1 MKKLLVLFLLTV
13 VYLSAFAQTKIL
25 FDATKAETAGSADWI
40 IDADLFN
47 LNWNPNAY
55 TGTSNY
61 HSNAQRY
68 PTPAQSGVTA
78 STPETFW
85 QGGISNWAIDC
96 AKKGYIVETL
106 PYTGQITY
114 GNTSNP
120 QDLSNYKVYIVCEP
134 NILFTTAEKTAIMQ
148 FVQNGGGLFMVSDH
162 TISDRNGDGDD
173 SPVIWND
180 LMTNNSVQSNP
191 FGISFDLQNFS
202 GISSAMASLPTT
214 DSIKYGTAGTV
225 TQVQWANGT
234 SMTINPSI
242 NATVK
247 AVVYKSGTTP
257 SGNNNVLFAYAR
269 YGNGKVAAIGDS
281 SPCDDGTGNTSPNI
295 TLYNGYTGDAAGN
308 HQKLLMNATIWLA
321 SSNLSATITPAG
333 PTTFCQG
340 NSVVLNANTGT
351 NYTYQWKLNGTAIT
365 GATTSAYTATQ
376 TGSYT
381 VTINNNVTS
390 TAVNVTV
397 NAAPTSTITNSG
409 ATTFC
414 DGGSVNLIGN
424 TGTGYT
430 YQWKL
435 NGTSITGATTS
446 NYTATQ
452 SGAYTLV
459 ITNSTSCSAT
469 SAAINV
475 TANPLPNI
483 PVITRTGNVLN
494 TGTYSSY
501 QWYLNGIAITGATN
515 ANYIITQNGFY
526 SVKVFNAYNCSST
539 SNDFSVTNVTSI
551 SNNFLTDHLMAI
563 YPNPSVQSINIANI
577 KNTPLNILISS
588 LDGTVIYQHLVLEN
602 TSISVPALPGIYIIK
617 ASTKDAVQ
625 IEKMI
630 VQ

>member
-1 MKKLLVLFLLTV
+1 MKKSLFLILLSV
-13 VYLSAFAQTKIL
+13 IYLNSFAQTKIL

-78 STPETFW
+78 STAETFW

-96 AKKGYIVETL
+96 AKKGYTVETL

-162 TISDRNGDGDD
+162 TVSDRNGDGDD
-173 SPVIWND
+173 SPAIWND
-180 LMTNNSVQSNP
+180 LMSNNTVQANP

-202 GISSAMASLPTT
+202 GISTAMATLPTS

-234 SMTINPSI
+234 SMTINPAV

-281 SPCDDGTGNTSPNI
+281 SPCDDGTGNTNTNI
-295 TLYNGYTGDAAGN
+295 TLYNGYTGDASGN

-321 SSNLSATITPAG
+321 SNNLTATITPAG

-340 NSVVLNANTGT
+340 NSVLLNANSGT
-351 NYTYQWKLNGTAIT
+351 NYTYQWKLNGTVIT
-365 GATTSAYTATQ
+365 GATGNSYTATQ

-381 VTINNNVTS
+381 VTINNSVTS
-390 TAVNVTV
+390 AAVNVTV
-397 NAAPTSTITNSG
+397 NAAPTASISNSG
-409 ATTFC
+409 TTTFC
-414 DGGSVNLIGN
+414 AGGSVNLIGT

-430 YQWKL
+430 YQWNQ
-435 NGTSITGATTS
+435 NGSAITGATIS

-452 SGAYTLV
+452 TGAFTLT
-459 ITNSTSCSAT
+459 ITNATSCSAT
-469 SAAINV
+469 STAINV
-475 TANPLPNI
+475 TVNPLPTI
-483 PVITRTGNVLN
+483 PVITRTGNVLSA
-494 TGTYSSY
+494 GTYSSY
-501 QWYLNGIAITGATN
+501 QWYLNGNAIAGAIN
-515 ANYIITQNGFY
+515 ANYTITQNGVY
-526 SVKVFNAYNCSST
+526 TVKVGNTFPCYST
-539 SNDFSVTNVTSI
+539 AANFVVDNITAVENLHLVQNLI
-551 SNNFLTDHLMAI
+551 SL
-563 YPNPSVQSINIANI
+563 YPNPSNQCIHLSNS
-577 KNTPLNILISS
+577 KNTALNISVTNINGQL
-588 LDGTVIYQHLVLEN
+588 LYQKTLEAN
-602 TSISVPALPGIYIIK
+602 ATLTLPTIPGIYVVK
-617 ASTKDAVQ
+617 ATSKEEVQ

-630 VQ
+630 VN